1 MARKREIRPL
11 FFDPARPMNDEWNIS
26 PYFGVLPA
34 EKNLNGII
42 WHTIYV
48 HEKFY
53 RNGGAV
59 FVITQF

>member
-34 EKNLNGII
+34 EKI
-42 WHTIYV
+42 
-48 HEKFY
+48 
-53 RNGGAV
+53 
-59 FVITQF
+59 